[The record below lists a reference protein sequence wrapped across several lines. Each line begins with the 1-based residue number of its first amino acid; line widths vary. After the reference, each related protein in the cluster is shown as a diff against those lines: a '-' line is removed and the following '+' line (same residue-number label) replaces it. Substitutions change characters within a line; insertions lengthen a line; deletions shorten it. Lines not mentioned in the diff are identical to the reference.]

1 MSKIDESPAR
11 VQDRL
16 TASPSGAPQLGPEAG
31 LSPASAG
38 APAAARETRTCAAR
52 AHISTARAASENLL
66 ELLNRGGSQQDAYRL
81 MRRALVNLHYACEE
95 LLLPAAAEIIDQG
108 VA

>member
-1 MSKIDESPAR
+1 MSKINESIPGVQHESP
-11 VQDRL
+11 V
-16 TASPSGAPQLGPEAG
+16 TPSGAPLSGPG
-31 LSPASAG
+31 PGTSSASAG
-38 APAAARETRTCAAR
+38 APAAAREIRTCAAR